1 MATGRANE
9 RDSIPMPAPT
19 AWPML
24 FAAGICLAFAGLV
37 TNAVVSLAGAALF
50 AVAGAGWL
58 REVLP
63 QQRLEEIALRPAAE
77 RAQPVRRSTVVVE
90 HLEVGRDGH
99 RMRLPVEVHP
109 WSAGLRGGLLGAG
122 VMALLAVGFGLLGH
136 SSPWYPINLLAATA
150 MPTLA
155 SAGTATLEAFDPTA
169 FAVAS
174 AIHLAASLVVGLLY
188 ALILPMIPRHPA
200 AVGGLLA
207 PLLWSGL
214 LWAVLGVLNP
224 ALNRR
229 IEWPWFVASQIG
241 FGLAAGWLV
250 ARTEKISTLQG
261 LTFAARAGV
270 EAAGFGEGKH
280 DA

>member
-1 MATGRANE
+1 
-9 RDSIPMPAPT
+9 
-19 AWPML
+19 
-24 FAAGICLAFAGLV
+24 
-37 TNAVVSLAGAALF
+37 
-50 AVAGAGWL
+50 
-58 REVLP
+58 
-63 QQRLEEIALRPAAE
+63 
-77 RAQPVRRSTVVVE
+77 
-90 HLEVGRDGH
+90 
-99 RMRLPVEVHP
+99 
-109 WSAGLRGGLLGAG
+109 
-122 VMALLAVGFGLLGH
+122 MALLAVGFGLLGH

-155 SAGTATLEAFDPTA
+155 SAGTATLEACAPTA

-200 AVGGLLA
+200 AGGGLLA
-207 PLLWSGL
+207 PLVWSGL
-214 LWAVLGVLNP
+214 LGAVLGVLNP

-229 IEWPWFVASQIG
+229 IEWPWF
-241 FGLAAGWLV
+241 AAGWLV

-261 LTFAARAGV
+261 LPFAARAGV